1 MLAITLVMMPTGLV
15 LADSNPFASAMRSM
29 ANAMA
34 DYADRRSWNSGGNT
48 GNWGSSSWGG
58 NREELTDLFI
68 LYSELPGVPPRSPA
82 SKTKLLDGVW
92 IGRYGEIFM
101 IRDGYCRL
109 ITGSFNLYEDGYL
122 ETSAAVMRIENKRT
136 GDVREYLYAYK
147 GKRMVM
153 KDKHG
158 NTLLYRRLR
167 GPWP

>member
-1 MLAITLVMMPTGLV
+1 MIVITLVMMPGGV
-15 LADSNPFASAMRSM
+15 ILADSNPFASAMRSM
-29 ANAMA
+29 ANAMS
-34 DYADRRSWNSGGNT
+34 DYADRRSWTGGVTPHNR
-48 GNWGSSSWGG
+48 GGSNWG

-68 LYSELPGVPPRSPA
+68 LYSELPGVPPRSPG

-136 GDVREYLYAYK
+136 GDIREYLYAYK

-153 KDKHG
+153 KDQYG